1 MKLVHWPLTGGL
13 LHLVQQGGAWVG
25 CSPAQSPPCCTKGNS
40 PPDNGQCTN
49 QSLHCYMMVSCSA
62 VLMWHLKGYNMYTT
76 FKNRMQL
83 IHILTT
89 LNILWQQNSCLT
101 SVFTA
106 GIARIST
113 SRKTAVPCCTSRS
126 SRTISVVPP
135 RVMMYLGFTAAA
147 FTVTVTIWILGLLPS
162 PHLSNRHHQHYL
174 KPYILTCFGLVGSV
188 STGVLHSSDVVR

>member
-1 MKLVHWPLTGGL
+1 
-13 LHLVQQGGAWVG
+13 
-25 CSPAQSPPCCTKGNS
+25 
-40 PPDNGQCTN
+40 
-49 QSLHCYMMVSCSA
+49 
-62 VLMWHLKGYNMYTT
+62 MYTT

-113 SRKTAVPCCTSRS
+113 SRKIAVPCCTSRS

-162 PHLSNRHHQHYL
+162 PHLSNRHHPALSEALHTYMFWFSWQCVHWCTTQQWCSQV
-174 KPYILTCFGLVGSV
+174 KILRSSQPKA
-188 STGVLHSSDVVR
+188 STSRPSQRPGAQFSKIPKIC